1 MREVTVL
8 DIWPA
13 LPIAI
18 GAGGVDHE
26 IVENVL
32 SALEYEDRVCQISIH
47 SRSNDVLETI
57 VEAMKLTFPMLTR
70 LSIDSADQ
78 TVMVLPDSLLG
89 GCAPRLR
96 SISLDNVAFSALPK
110 LLLSTTGLVD
120 LSLFRIDISQWMSP
134 EAMFDC
140 LSLLTGLEQFRL
152 ESKSRYYFD
161 RKNQG
166 PHSTHAVLPHL
177 TTLHFQGPTEYFD
190 GFFPAIDTPLLKRV
204 DIQFFDPPTFDM
216 MRITSLLGLTET
228 FEMPDRAYMLI
239 AHELVDVILSPRKG
253 TKDEKM
259 LQLSMT
265 WKLEDWYLTRVY
277 YPSSSPSPHYPIE
290 SSRQRIRAT
299 TKDRGRAHWLDL
311 LRFFPATENLYLFAR
326 IGSCIVLALQ
336 ELAPEEATEVLPAL
350 QNLFI
355 EHLWLSADV
364 EDAIGKFVGA
374 RRRFGHPVAVHRWER
389 RRVQ

>member
-18 GAGGVDHE
+18 GAGGIDHE
-26 IVENVL
+26 IVENVI
-32 SALEYEDRVCQISIH
+32 SAFQYEGRVSQISIH
-47 SRSNDVLETI
+47 SRLNNMLETI
-57 VEAMKLTFPMLTR
+57 VEAMKHPFPTLTR

-78 TVMVLPDSLLG
+78 TAMVLPDSLLG

-96 SISLDNVAFSALPK
+96 SLRLQNVAFSALPK
-110 LLLSTTGLVD
+110 LLLSATGLVD
-120 LSLFRIDISQWMSP
+120 LSLSHIDLSQWMSP
-134 EAMFDC
+134 SAMFDC
-140 LSLLTGLEQFRL
+140 LSLLTGLEQFCL
-152 ESKSRYYFD
+152 EFKSRYYFG
-161 RKNQG
+161 RENQDL
-166 PHSTHAVLPHL
+166 HSTLAVLPHL

-190 GFFPAIDTPLLKRV
+190 GLFPTIDTPLLKRV

-228 FEMPDRAYMLI
+228 FEMPDRAYLLI

-253 TKDEKM
+253 TKDDKL

-265 WKLEDWYLTRVY
+265 WKLKDWYLTRVY

-290 SSRQRIRAT
+290 SSRQRIRAIT
-299 TKDRGRAHWLDL
+299 MNRGRTHWLDL
-311 LRFFPATENLYLFAR
+311 LRFFPATENLYLYTR
-326 IGSCIVLALQ
+326 IGSCIVFALQ
-336 ELAPEEATEVLPAL
+336 ELAPEEVTKVLPAL

-355 EHLWLSADV
+355 EHLWLSGHV
-364 EDAIGKFVGA
+364 EEAIGKFVAA